1 MNISGNTIFIP
12 GATSGIGLGFAR
24 RFAAA
29 GNRVVIAGRRQQLID
44 RIVAENDGIDG
55 FVLDVTDLKSID
67 DAAETIRTRFPD
79 TNVIALVAGIQL
91 PEDLHSSGFL
101 QTAEAT
107 VATNLL
113 GPIRL
118 VAAFSEF
125 LAAKEKAAI
134 LTVSSGLAFVP
145 LPLTATYN
153 ATKAGIH
160 SFSQSL
166 RVQLSDTNVQVIEIV
181 PPPVRTTL
189 MGQENAEEA
198 MPLEDFLDEVTGL
211 LQSEPDAKEILVDRV
226 KFLRFAEAEG
236 RYDEVLDM
244 LAGYQRR

>member
-12 GATSGIGLGFAR
+12 GATSGIGLGLAKQ
-24 RFAAA
+24 FAAA
-29 GNRVVIAGRRQQLID
+29 GNQVVIAGRRQHLVDQ
-44 RIVAENDGIDG
+44 IVAESDKIDG
-55 FVLDVTDLKSID
+55 FVLDVTDPESIE
-67 DAAETIRTRFPD
+67 AAVDTIKTRFPD

-91 PEDLHSSGFL
+91 TEDMHNGEFL

-118 VAAFSEF
+118 IAAFSEF
-125 LAAKEKAAI
+125 LAAKEEAAI

-145 LPLTATYN
+145 LPLTPTYN

-198 MPLEDFLDEVTGL
+198 MPLGDFLDEVTEL

-236 RYDEVLDM
+236 RYYEVLDM

>member
-12 GATSGIGLGFAR
+12 GATSGIGLGLAK

-29 GNRVVIAGRRQQLID
+29 GNQVVIAGRRQHLID
-44 RIVAENDGIDG
+44 RIVAESDNIDG
-55 FVLDVTDLKSID
+55 FVLDVTDPESIE
-67 DAAETIRTRFPD
+67 AAVDTINTRFPD

-91 PEDLHSSGFL
+91 PEDLHSSDFL

-145 LPLTATYN
+145 LPLTPTYN

-198 MPLEDFLDEVTGL
+198 MPLGDFLDEVMEL
-211 LQSEPDAKEILVDRV
+211 LQSEPDAKEILVERV

-244 LAGYQRR
+244 LAGYQQR

>member
-1 MNISGNTIFIP
+1 VNISGNTIFIP
-12 GATSGIGLGFAR
+12 GATSGIGLGLAK

-29 GNRVVIAGRRQQLID
+29 GNRVVIAGRRQQLVD
-44 RIVAENDGIDG
+44 RIVAETDGIDG
-55 FVLDVTDLKSID
+55 FALDVTDSKSID

-79 TNVIALVAGIQL
+79 TNVIALVAGIML
-91 PEDLHSSGFL
+91 PEDLHGSDFL

-125 LAAKEKAAI
+125 LAGKEEAAI

-145 LPLTATYN
+145 LPLTPTYS

-160 SFSQSL
+160 SFTESL

-181 PPPVRTTL
+181 PPAVRTTL

-198 MPLEDFLDEVTGL
+198 MPIEDFVDEVMEL

-226 KFLRFAEAEG
+226 RFLRFAEAEG
-236 RYDEVLDM
+236 RYDDVLDM
-244 LAGYQRR
+244 FASYQQH

>member
-44 RIVAENDGIDG
+44 RIVAETDGIDG

-91 PEDLHSSGFL
+91 PEDLHSSDFL

-145 LPLTATYN
+145 LPLTPTYN

-198 MPLEDFLDEVTGL
+198 MPLGDFLDEVMEL
-211 LQSEPDAKEILVDRV
+211 LQSEPDAKEILVERV

-244 LAGYQRR
+244 LAGYQQH